1 MVRPGLKNTK
11 TDNLVPLK
19 GISVTS
25 TIKDFVA
32 EVSIAQKYQ
41 NNEDNPIET
50 LFVFPLD
57 SQSAVI
63 SFEVFMKGK
72 KLVGKIEGKARAQQ
86 IYNKAIS
93 EGKTAVKMDQEDEGE
108 TFTMKVGNLPAKA
121 FCVVTLKYVTQLKM
135 NTDKTLE
142 FLLPQTVAPHFIQME
157 KEKENEN
164 EMEKEILKLSSKEND
179 LEGIELAEK
188 VPYGTAFNF
197 SFNMRSDIKEITCNT
212 HEITPKLNKHF
223 GSVTIRPKEKEFGK
237 DVVLNI
243 KLTKP
248 HQPGVQVG
256 ISPIAPEKE
265 KQCAMLTFFP
275 DLEDCDVKTE
285 LIFLID
291 RSGSMSGRRI
301 ANVRDLMNIFLHS
314 LPDTCKFNIIG
325 FGSSYKTLFK
335 ESVEYNE
342 ETLQQAKD
350 HSSKM
355 QANLGGTNILR
366 PLEFIF
372 KTEPARGYA
381 RQIFLLTDGEVS
393 NTQSIISNVRSQSN
407 TTRVFTFGIGHGASK
422 ALVSGV
428 AKAGRGD
435 FEIITDDDNLRSKV
449 LRQLNKALQASI
461 TNLELKWG
469 GDIGVPTLLVP
480 NRLPPLFAGSRMIFY
495 AFLPENVH
503 GGVEL
508 SGEGPD
514 GPVSWT
520 LDINT
525 GISFKSNLIH
535 SLAAKLMIEEIQNET
550 SPFHEIDG
558 QPKKGVNLKREI
570 IRLSK
575 KYNIISEYTSFIA
588 VSEQSNEQN
597 TGEMLTKKI
606 PIQKSQDYN
615 YSNIRNKSKIS
626 QKSTSKS
633 TSSFQNTK
641 RSVNVSN
648 QRKNMEKKTFT
659 KSLKKKN
666 KKDKKERKK
675 KRRKSKV
682 SLIQNTE
689 ILPSLQPQST
699 NLIQNEDFSSITLL
713 TENREKMEYVK
724 ERERISLDL
733 QTQQKKS
740 EESLKLRIEKE
751 QERRKEREEERK
763 MPELERKGRS
773 SQRKILQEKKIERAK
788 MEKMKRTE
796 IEKMKESKFQDF
808 NDYED
813 DDLDDEL
820 DGLTGEFENKEEQ
833 PEEEEWEDD
842 EEEVKEKEEEE
853 EKKTSLKKI
862 PCSIDDIVNA
872 QSAKGFF
879 NHSTKLAK
887 LLDLKLSQI
896 ELSRPKDINNI
907 NVWTT
912 ILVICFLQKYF
923 SNLKD
928 EWNLVARKARIWI
941 KKNSQVG
948 DLQELIEQ
956 AEKII

>member
-25 TIKDFVA
+25 SIKDFVA

-41 NNEDNPIET
+41 NNEDQPIET

-86 IYNKAIS
+86 IYKKAIS

-135 NTDKTLE
+135 NSDKTLE
-142 FLLPQTVAPHFIQME
+142 FLLPQTVAPRFIKME
-157 KEKENEN
+157 NENENEN
-164 EMEKEILKLSSKEND
+164 EMIQERKKLSIED
-179 LEGIELAEK
+179 QELEGIELVEK

-197 SFNMRSDIKEITCNT
+197 SFNMRSDIKEITCKT

-237 DVVLNI
+237 DVVLKI

-291 RSGSMSGRRI
+291 RSGSMRGKRI

-325 FGSSYKTLFK
+325 FGSSYKTLFNK
-335 ESVEYNE
+335 SVEYNE
-342 ETLQQAKD
+342 ESLKKAKD

-355 QANLGGTNILR
+355 EANLGGTNILR
-366 PLEFIF
+366 PLQFIF

-393 NTQSIISNVRSQSN
+393 NTQSIISKVRSQSN

-435 FEIITDDDNLRSKV
+435 FEMITDDDNLRSKV

-461 TNLELKWG
+461 TNLALNWS
-469 GDIGVPTLLVP
+469 GDIVSPTLLVP

-495 AFLPENVH
+495 AFLPGNVQ
-503 GGVEL
+503 GSVEL
-508 SGEGPD
+508 AGEGPD

-525 GISFKSNLIH
+525 NNSFKSNLIH

-550 SPFHEIDG
+550 SPLHEIDG
-558 QPKKGVNLKREI
+558 KPKKGVNLKREI

-588 VSEQSNEQN
+588 VSEKSNEET

-606 PIQKSQDYN
+606 PIQKSQDYKN
-615 YSNIRNKSKIS
+615 TNVQLNNISHNISSSSSQNNWGMSRNRSIN
-626 QKSTSKS
+626 KSTSVLQSKGMGRSRGGGGGGGRGRGRGRDRGILQPPVNFKS
-633 TSSFQNTK
+633 
-641 RSVNVSN
+641 RSAP
-648 QRKNMEKKTFT
+648 RKPQKKLAMPMMEKK
-659 KSLKKKN
+659 KKK
-666 KKDKKERKK
+666 KKKKKVMMKSQKRKEMKSSIIEKDSISLSKQLEGLSFSSGFQVEKKEMEQFSDLKIQPEKFIMNEKK
-675 KRRKSKV
+675 
-682 SLIQNTE
+682 E
-689 ILPSLQPQST
+689 IL
-699 NLIQNEDFSSITLL
+699 EDSS
-713 TENREKMEYVK
+713 
-724 ERERISLDL
+724 
-733 QTQQKKS
+733 S
-740 EESLKLRIEKE
+740 EDESDDDFE
-751 QERRKEREEERK
+751 
-763 MPELERKGRS
+763 
-773 SQRKILQEKKIERAK
+773 LQEKQE
-788 MEKMKRTE
+788 
-796 IEKMKESKFQDF
+796 
-808 NDYED
+808 
-813 DDLDDEL
+813 
-820 DGLTGEFENKEEQ
+820 
-833 PEEEEWEDD
+833 
-842 EEEVKEKEEEE
+842 EKEEEE
-853 EKKTSLKKI
+853 EDEEEEKEKKEEEEEEKKKEEKI
-862 PCSIDDIVNA
+862 PLKTISCSIDDIVNA

-879 NHSTKLAK
+879 EYNTNIAK
-887 LLDLKLSQI
+887 LLELESTKI
-896 ELSRPKDINNI
+896 EQSKPQDVSDINI
-907 NVWTT
+907 WSTV
-912 ILVICFLQKYF
+912 LVICLLEKYF
-923 SNLKD
+923 ANLKD

-941 KKNSQVG
+941 KKNSQG
-948 DLQELIEQ
+948 ADLQDLIE
-956 AEKII
+956 KGNLII

>member
-25 TIKDFVA
+25 SIKDFVA

-57 SQSAVI
+57 SKSAVI

-86 IYNKAIS
+86 IYKKAIS

-135 NTDKTLE
+135 NSDKTLE
-142 FLLPQTVAPHFIQME
+142 FLLPQTVAPRFIKM
-157 KEKENEN
+157 ENEN
-164 EMEKEILKLSSKEND
+164 DNEIEKERKKLSVEDKE
-179 LEGIELAEK
+179 LEGIELVEK

-197 SFNMRSDIKEITCNT
+197 SFNMRSDIKEITCKT

-237 DVVLNI
+237 DVVLKI

-291 RSGSMSGRRI
+291 RSGSMSGKRI

-342 ETLQQAKD
+342 ETLKQAKD

-366 PLEFIF
+366 PLQFIF
-372 KTEPARGYA
+372 KSEPVRGYA

-393 NTQSIISNVRSQSN
+393 NTQSIISKVRSQSN

-422 ALVSGV
+422 SLVSGV
-428 AKAGRGD
+428 AQAGRGD
-435 FEIITDDDNLRSKV
+435 FEMITDDDNLRSKV

-461 TNLELKWG
+461 TNLALNWS
-469 GDIGVPTLLVP
+469 GDIVQPTLLVP

-495 AFLPENVH
+495 AFLPENVQ
-503 GGVEL
+503 GSVEL
-508 SGEGPD
+508 AGEGPD

-525 GISFKSNLIH
+525 NNGFKSNLIH

-550 SPFHEIDG
+550 SPLHEIDG
-558 QPKKGVNLKREI
+558 KPKKGVNLKREI

-588 VSEQSNEQN
+588 VSEQSNEQT

-606 PIQKSQDYN
+606 PIQKSQDHKN
-615 YSNIRNKSKIS
+615 SNVQLNRFSSNI
-626 QKSTSKS
+626 S
-633 TSSFQNTK
+633 TSSITK
-641 RSVNVSN
+641 NQEMRTNRSSGRPTRDGKSKGKGRGGGGGGGMGGRGRSSKSGRGILVP
-648 QRKNMEKKTFT
+648 EKKPTNLSP
-659 KSLKKKN
+659 KRKKMAKKN
-666 KKDKKERKK
+666 KNKK
-675 KRRKSKV
+675 KMSKPMMKSPKRNEIRQPTKQKQSI
-682 SLIQNTE
+682 SLNQQ
-689 ILPSLQPQST
+689 LDDLS
-699 NLIQNEDFSSITLL
+699 FSSGFQL
-713 TENREKMEYVK
+713 EEKEMEQVSELK
-724 ERERISLDL
+724 IPQEKFKMIEKQEIFEDSS
-733 QTQQKKS
+733 S
-740 EESLKLRIEKE
+740 EEDSDDDFFV
-751 QERRKEREEERK
+751 
-763 MPELERKGRS
+763 
-773 SQRKILQEKKIERAK
+773 
-788 MEKMKRTE
+788 
-796 IEKMKESKFQDF
+796 MKE
-808 NDYED
+808 
-813 DDLDDEL
+813 
-820 DGLTGEFENKEEQ
+820 
-833 PEEEEWEDD
+833 
-842 EEEVKEKEEEE
+842 KEKEEEE
-853 EKKTSLKKI
+853 EERGEKRRRRRRKKKKEEKKEEKIEEEEEEEEEEGEDDDDDEEEEEKEEQIPLKI
-862 PCSIDDIVNA
+862 ISCSIDDIVNA

-879 NHSTKLAK
+879 EYNTNLAK
-887 LLDLKLSQI
+887 LLEI
-896 ELSRPKDINNI
+896 EPTKIEQSKPQDVSDMNI
-907 NVWTT
+907 WSTV
-912 ILVICFLQKYF
+912 LVICLLEKYF
-923 SNLKD
+923 ANLKD
-928 EWNLVARKARIWI
+928 EWNLVARKARIWV
-941 KKNSQVG
+941 KKNSQG
-948 DLQELIEQ
+948 ADLQELIE
-956 AEKII
+956 KGSLII